1 MTQQDSTT
9 PATTDA
15 TTPTCTHH
23 WTIQPATGPISQ
35 GVCRICGEVR
45 EFKNYVEAATWGD
58 SRLSNK
64 STSDDSQ
71 GSVKPVSNKN
81 DAKTADNDG
90 DKDGDKDG
98 DEDDK

>member
-1 MTQQDSTT
+1 MAQQESTT
-9 PATTDA
+9 PATADA

-23 WTIQPATGPISQ
+23 WTIQPATGPVSQ

-64 STSDDSQ
+64 SNSDDSQ
-71 GSVKPVSNKN
+71 GTAKPVSNKTEDKAADKGGDG
-81 DAKTADNDG
+81 DAKT
-90 DKDGDKDG
+90 
-98 DEDDK
+98 E

>member
-1 MTQQDSTT
+1 MTQQDSTP

-15 TTPTCTHH
+15 GTPTCCHH

-35 GVCRICGEVR
+35 GVCRLCGEVR

-71 GSVKPVSNKN
+71 TA
-81 DAKTADNDG
+81 AKAAPAKAEASESAN
-90 DKDGDKDG
+90 
-98 DEDDK
+98 EDDK